1 MKVFLHICCGPCSIA
16 PIQQLREQGHQLQGY
31 FFNPNIHPYKEFK
44 RRLETLQEYAT
55 AINLPLLVDERYLLE
70 EFLQRA
76 MQLGCD
82 RCENCYELRF
92 IQAALQAKALQYEAF
107 TTTLLVSP
115 YQKHDLI
122 RQVGERIAEA
132 TGVPFLYQDF
142 RPGWQ
147 EGVEIS
153 RQREMYRQP
162 YCGCI
167 FSEKER
173 YYKIK
178 KQAEN

>member
-1 MKVFLHICCGPCSIA
+1 MNVLLHICCGPCSIA

-44 RRLETLQEYAT
+44 RRLETLQEYAA
-55 AINLPLLVDERYLLE
+55 AIELPLIVDQRYLLE

-76 MQLGCD
+76 LQTGCD
-82 RCENCYELRF
+82 RCEQCYEMRFLQTAITAKELRC
-92 IQAALQAKALQYEAF
+92 EAF
-107 TTTLLVSP
+107 STTLLVSP
-115 YQKHDLI
+115 YQKHELI
-122 RQVGERIAEA
+122 REVGERVAEQ
-132 TGVPFLYQDF
+132 TGLHFLYEDF
-142 RPGWQ
+142 RPGWKAA
-147 EGVEIS
+147 VEIS

-173 YYKIK
+173 YCKAK
-178 KQAEN
+178 

>member
-92 IQAALQAKALQYEAF
+92 IQAALQAKALQY
-107 TTTLLVSP
+107 
-115 YQKHDLI
+115 
-122 RQVGERIAEA
+122 
-132 TGVPFLYQDF
+132 
-142 RPGWQ
+142 
-147 EGVEIS
+147 
-153 RQREMYRQP
+153 
-162 YCGCI
+162 
-167 FSEKER
+167 
-173 YYKIK
+173 
-178 KQAEN
+178 